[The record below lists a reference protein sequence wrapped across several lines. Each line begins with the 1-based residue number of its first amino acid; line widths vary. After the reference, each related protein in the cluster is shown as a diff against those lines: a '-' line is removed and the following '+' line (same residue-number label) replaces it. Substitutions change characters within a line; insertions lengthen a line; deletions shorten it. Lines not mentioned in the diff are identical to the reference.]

1 MHSEDIVHLDI
12 KPDNFMTRE
21 SFTVMEPKYPRIVL
35 VDMGLA

>member
-21 SFTVMEPKYPRIVL
+21 SFMVMEPKYPRIVL